1 MIEIYEQTK
10 VYVLC
15 PAYLKTGG
23 PELLHQLVHTLS
35 KKRYRGIYCIY

>member
-15 PAYLKTGG
+15 PAYSKTGG
-23 PELLHQLVHTLS
+23 PELLHQLVHILS
-35 KKRYRGIYCIY
+35 QKRYKCVHCIY

>member
-15 PAYLKTGG
+15 SAYSKTGG
-23 PELLHQLVHTLS
+23 PELLHQLVHILS
-35 KKRYRGIYCIY
+35 QKRYKCVHCIY